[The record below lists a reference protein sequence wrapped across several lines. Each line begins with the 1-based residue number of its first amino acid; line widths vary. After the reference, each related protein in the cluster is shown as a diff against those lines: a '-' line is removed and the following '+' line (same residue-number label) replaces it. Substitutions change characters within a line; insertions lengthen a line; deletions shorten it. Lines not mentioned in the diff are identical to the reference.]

1 MNAGEVDST
10 PYPSHQ
16 EPIPKGA
23 HTKLPCSKTHINLKK
38 STFESVNATRH
49 IFITLAA
56 LIFLGHSF
64 VPHNHE
70 DTHPAEALHQHD
82 DHHHGIGDLLV
93 CFFHVDHES
102 EDFNNFFSPDLNP
115 SIATNGYAVIPQTY
129 FVQKPLAFESVVP
142 SAPTLGTHF
151 LRGPPLA

>member
-49 IFITLAA
+49 IFITLAV

-64 VPHNHE
+64 VPHTHE
-70 DTHPAEALHQHD
+70 DEGHDEGLHQHNEE
-82 DHHHGIGDLLV
+82 HNGLGDLIA
-93 CFFHVDHES
+93 CFFQVDHES
-102 EDFNNFFSPDLNP
+102 EDLDNFFSPDLNP
-115 SIATNGYAVIPQTY
+115 SITPNGYAVIPQTY

>member
-1 MNAGEVDST
+1 MMDVTGKEHSGIELLKAKEESPQST
-10 PYPSHQ
+10 EQ
-16 EPIPKGA
+16 
-23 HTKLPCSKTHINLKK
+23 INLKK
-38 STFESVNATRH
+38 STFETMNALRH

-70 DTHPAEALHQHD
+70 DTSLEVALHQHD

-102 EDFNNFFSPDLNP
+102 EDFDNFFTSDFSPQLT
-115 SIATNGYAVIPQTY
+115 SGSFAVIPQTY
-129 FVQKPLAFESVVP
+129 FVQEPLAFESAVP
-142 SAPTLGTHF
+142 LAPTLGTQT